1 MTKANEDKKVLTGAQ
16 VLAGVTEVD
25 RAESAAL
32 LEKLLRNTI
41 VVTKQRKEAL
51 AVLEAGLDQIA
62 EIQKQ
67 AVKLYDAGKFTR
79 EANNELQGLLQQAG
93 TRAKTP
99 HTVVPGLGA
108 KLDKIMF
115 DKLMAAGE

>member
-16 VLAGVTEVD
+16 VLAGVKEVD

-51 AVLEAGLDQIA
+51 AVLEAELDQIA

-67 AVKLYDAGKFTR
+67 AVKLYDAGKFTY
-79 EANNELQGLLQQAG
+79 EANNELTLSLDKVGKPIQKQ
-93 TRAKTP
+93 
-99 HTVVPGLGA
+99 VVPGLGA

-115 DKLMAAGE
+115 DKFMAAVE